1 MKIIDYWNLLKP
13 FFAKEYAL
21 FLGGILFLIISDI
34 LQTQVPLLTGRVLDD
49 IVASA
54 SVTSPLA
61 YLALAGVGMAL
72 TRYGYR
78 SFVLMGIRKLDFYLR
93 EKIYA
98 HALRQP
104 LAYFE
109 ENGPGRILALI
120 SNDILAVRN
129 SLGFGLIIFLDVI
142 LVGTISFYFMAHI
155 SDWKLTF
162 LTMVPLAMM
171 LLFVG
176 VRGRTIHT
184 RFKAVQT
191 QYSTLT
197 AMVQEL
203 LSGSRVIK
211 SFVME
216 DRSCERFSKVS
227 YEAYE
232 KNMSLAKVQSI
243 FVPITQLLPLVGY
256 VIALYYGGDQ
266 MMMGEMTVGE
276 FTAFIGYLGMLIM
289 PISGLGYL
297 INMLQ
302 RGAASMDRILA
313 FLMQEGE
320 RAELVMGDDVYGY
333 GIDVENLTFTYPN
346 SDEPALD
353 QVSFSVKE
361 GGFVGIVGRTGAGK
375 STLLRLLLKLYAP
388 PTKSVRIGGQDV
400 LSLDTTRLR
409 TAIGYVPQDSSLFSR
424 SIRDNIIF
432 GGDVQGDLDKVL
444 RLTALTTAIAEKKD
458 GLDTMLG
465 EKGQR
470 LSGGQRQRVALA
482 RALIKEPKILLLD
495 DIFSALDYQTQE
507 AIGARMGEIVCGKT
521 VLLVSQRIAAV
532 EKADMIL
539 VMEEGRIVE
548 RGSHESLMAKRGVY
562 YTLYT
567 HQSMKKGGD
576 DDAKR

>member
-1 MKIIDYWNLLKP
+1 MRLKKYWSLLKP
-13 FFAKEYAL
+13 FFANEYGL
-21 FLGGILFLIISDI
+21 FVSGIMFLILSDL
-34 LQTQVPLLTGRVLDD
+34 LQTQIPLLTGMVLDD
-49 IVASA
+49 IVAG
-54 SVTSPLA
+54 TSIGEQVV
-61 YLALAGVGMAL
+61 YLALAGVGMAV

-93 EKIYA
+93 EKIYV

-104 LAYFE
+104 LDYFE

-155 SDWKLTF
+155 SDWYLTL
-162 LTMVPLAMM
+162 LTMVPLMMM

-176 VRGRTIHT
+176 LRGRTIHA

-191 QYSTLT
+191 QYSALT

-216 DRSCERFSKVS
+216 DQSIARFDKVS
-227 YEAYE
+227 YEAYA
-232 KNMSLAKVQSI
+232 KNMSLARVQSF
-243 FVPITQLLPLVGY
+243 FVPVTQLLPLVGY
-256 VIALYYGGDQ
+256 VIALYYGGQQ
-266 MMMGEMTVGE
+266 MIAGEMTVGA

-313 FLMQEGE
+313 FLTQEQDQAEVTEGE
-320 RAELVMGDDVYGY
+320 ALRGTAIEVDD
-333 GIDVENLTFTYPN
+333 LTFYYPH
-346 SDEPALD
+346 SETPSLEG
-353 QVSFSVKE
+353 VSFAVKE

-388 PTKSVRIGGQDV
+388 PEGSIKIGGQDI
-400 LSLDTTRLR
+400 LELDTADLR
-409 TAIGYVPQDSSLFSR
+409 AQIGYVPQDSMLFSR
-424 SIRDNIIF
+424 SIRDNIVF
-432 GGDVQGDLDKVL
+432 GGGKPDALDEAI
-444 RLTALTTAIAEKKD
+444 RLTALESCIEEKKD

-482 RALIKEPKILLLD
+482 RALIKEPTILLLD
-495 DIFSALDYQTQE
+495 DVFSALDYQTQE
-507 AIGARMGEIVCGKT
+507 AIGARMGEIVKDKT

-532 EKADMIL
+532 EKADLIL
-539 VMEEGRIVE
+539 VLDEGRIVQVGTHATLVAQE
-548 RGSHESLMAKRGVY
+548 GIYH
-562 YTLYT
+562 TLYMR
-567 HQSMKKGGD
+567 QSMKKGGGQ
-576 DDAKR
+576 DAE

>member
-1 MKIIDYWNLLKP
+1 MRIREYCKLLKP
-13 FFAKEYAL
+13 FFAKKYSL
-21 FLGGILFLIISDI
+21 FVGGIMFLIISDL
-34 LQTQVPLLTGRVLDD
+34 LQTQIPLLTGRVLDE
-49 IVASA
+49 IVAGTPIGRQ
-54 SVTSPLA
+54 VG
-61 YLALAGVGMAL
+61 YLALAGVGMAM

-155 SDWKLTF
+155 SDWRLTL
-162 LTMVPLAMM
+162 LTMVPLLMM
-171 LLFVG
+171 LTFVG
-176 VRGRTIHT
+176 LRGKTIHA

-216 DRSCERFSKVS
+216 DKSLARFSKVS
-227 YEAYE
+227 YEAYA
-232 KNMSLAKVQSI
+232 KNMSLARVQSL
-243 FVPITQLLPLVGY
+243 FVPVTQLLPLVGY
-256 VIALYYGGDQ
+256 VIALYYGGQQ
-266 MMMGEMTVGE
+266 MIAGEMTVGS

-313 FLMQEGE
+313 FLAMD
-320 RAELVMGDDVYGY
+320 AEQAEASTGCNVGGTSIE
-333 GIDVENLTFTYPN
+333 IDKLTFYYPG
-346 SDEPALD
+346 SEEAALTD
-353 QVSFSVKE
+353 VSFAVKE
-361 GGFVGIVGRTGAGK
+361 GGFVGIVGRTGSGK
-375 STLLRLLLKLYAP
+375 STLLRLILKLYAP
-388 PTKSVRIGGQDV
+388 PAGSIAVGGQDV
-400 LSLDTTRLR
+400 LELDTTELR
-409 TAIGYVPQDSSLFSR
+409 GMIGYVPQDSMLFSR
-424 SIRDNIIF
+424 SIRDNIAF
-432 GGDVQGDLDKVL
+432 GTENEKNLDEVL
-444 RLTALTTAIAEKKD
+444 RLTALESCIAEKKD

-482 RALIKEPKILLLD
+482 RALLKKPKILLLD
-495 DIFSALDYQTQE
+495 DVFSALDYQTQE
-507 AIGARMGEIVCGKT
+507 AISARMSEIVDGKT

-532 EKADMIL
+532 EKADWIL
-539 VMEEGRIVE
+539 VLEHGRIAE
-548 RGSHESLMAKRGVY
+548 QGTHESLLAQEGIY
-562 YTLYT
+562 HTLYT
-567 HQSMKKGGD
+567 RQSMKKED
-576 DDAKR
+576 EYDEE

>member
-1 MKIIDYWNLLKP
+1 MRLKTYWRLLKP
-13 FFAKEYAL
+13 FFANEYGL
-21 FLGGILFLIISDI
+21 FVGGILFLILSDL
-34 LQTQVPLLTGRVLDD
+34 LQTQLPLLTGMVLDD
-49 IVASA
+49 IVAG
-54 SVTSPLA
+54 TSIGEQVG
-61 YLALAGVGMAL
+61 YLALVGVGMAV

-104 LAYFE
+104 LDYFE

-155 SDWKLTF
+155 SDWYLTL
-162 LTMVPLAMM
+162 LTMVPLIMM

-176 VRGRTIHT
+176 LRGRTIHT

-191 QYSTLT
+191 QYSALT

-216 DRSCERFSKVS
+216 EQSIARFDRVS
-227 YEAYE
+227 YEAYA
-232 KNMSLAKVQSI
+232 KNMSLARVQSL
-243 FVPITQLLPLVGY
+243 FVPVTQLLPLVGY
-256 VIALYYGGDQ
+256 VIALYYGGQQ
-266 MMMGEMTVGE
+266 MIAGEMTVGA

-313 FLMQEGE
+313 FLTQEQDQAETVPGE
-320 RAELVMGDDVYGY
+320 ALRGTAIEVDD
-333 GIDVENLTFTYPN
+333 LTFCYPH
-346 SDEPALD
+346 SEMPSLEG
-353 QVSFSVKE
+353 VSFAVKE

-375 STLLRLLLKLYAP
+375 STLLRLLLKLYTP
-388 PTKSVRIGGQDV
+388 PQGSIKIGGRDI
-400 LSLDTTRLR
+400 LELDTADLR
-409 TAIGYVPQDSSLFSR
+409 KQIGYVPQDSMLFSR
-424 SIRDNIIF
+424 SIRDNIVF
-432 GGDVQGDLDKVL
+432 GGGKPDALDEAI
-444 RLTALTTAIAEKKD
+444 RLTALESCIEEKKD
-458 GLDTMLG
+458 GLDAMLG

-482 RALIKEPKILLLD
+482 RALIKEPTILLLD
-495 DIFSALDYQTQE
+495 DVFSALDYQTQE
-507 AIGARMGEIVCGKT
+507 AIGARMSEIVKDKT

-532 EKADMIL
+532 EKADLIL
-539 VMEEGRIVE
+539 VLDEGRIVQVGTHDTLVAQE
-548 RGSHESLMAKRGVY
+548 GIYH
-562 YTLYT
+562 TLYMR
-567 HQSMKKGGD
+567 QSMKKGGGQ
-576 DDAKR
+576 DAE

>member
-1 MKIIDYWNLLKP
+1 MRIKEYWNLLKP
-13 FFAKEYAL
+13 FFVRQYGL
-21 FLGGILFLIISDI
+21 FGGGIVFLVISDL
-34 LQTQVPLLTGRVLDD
+34 LQTQIPLLTGQVLDE
-49 IVASA
+49 IVAGVSIRSEA
-54 SVTSPLA
+54 GW
-61 YLALAGVGMAL
+61 LALAGVGMAV

-78 SFVLMGIRKLDFYLR
+78 SFVLMGIRRLDFYLR

-104 LAYFE
+104 LGYFE

-120 SNDILAVRN
+120 SNDIVAVRN

-155 SDWKLTF
+155 TEWKLTF
-162 LTMVPLAMM
+162 LAMM
-171 LLFVG
+171 PLLLMLIFVG
-176 VRGRTIHT
+176 VRGKTIHT

-191 QYSTLT
+191 QYSVLT
-197 AMVQEL
+197 SMAEEI

-216 DRSCERFSKVS
+216 DKSCERFSKVS

-256 VIALYYGGDQ
+256 VIALGYGGRLMIAGD
-266 MMMGEMTVGE
+266 MTVGA

-313 FLMQEGE
+313 FLLREDD
-320 RAELVMGDDVYGY
+320 RAEVVQTDPLTGTE
-333 GIDVENLTFTYPN
+333 IAVEDLTFRYPN
-346 SDEPALD
+346 SEEAALD
-353 QVSFSVKE
+353 NVSFSVKA
-361 GGFVGIVGRTGAGK
+361 GGFVGVVGRTGAGK
-375 STLLRLLLKLYAP
+375 STLLRLMLRLYEP
-388 PTKSVRIGGQDV
+388 SKGSIKIGGRDV
-400 LSLDTTRLR
+400 LVLDTEQLR
-409 TAIGYVPQDSSLFSR
+409 NTIGYVPQDSMLFSR
-424 SIRDNIIF
+424 SIGDNILF
-432 GGDVQGDLDKVL
+432 GGGEREQIDEVL
-444 RLTALTTAIAEKKD
+444 RLTTLDTCIEEKTD

-482 RALIKEPKILLLD
+482 RALIKKPKILLLD
-495 DIFSALDYQTQE
+495 DVFSALDYQTQE
-507 AIGARMGEIVCGKT
+507 AICARMDEIAEGKT
-521 VLLVSQRIAAV
+521 VLMVSQRIAAV
-532 EKADMIL
+532 EKADLIL
-539 VMEEGRIVE
+539 VLEKGRIAE
-548 RGSHESLMAKRGVY
+548 QGTHEALLAKKGIY
-562 YTLYT
+562 HTLYMR
-567 HQSMKKGGD
+567 QSLKKGD
-576 DDAKR
+576 IDDAE

>member
-1 MKIIDYWNLLKP
+1 MRLKKYWSLLKP
-13 FFAKEYAL
+13 FFANEYGL
-21 FLGGILFLIISDI
+21 FVGGILFLILSDL
-34 LQTQVPLLTGRVLDD
+34 LQTQIPLLTGMVLDD
-49 IVASA
+49 IVAG
-54 SVTSPLA
+54 TSIGEQVG
-61 YLALAGVGMAL
+61 YLALTGVGMAV

-104 LAYFE
+104 LDYFE

-155 SDWKLTF
+155 SDWYLTL
-162 LTMVPLAMM
+162 LTMVPLMMM

-176 VRGRTIHT
+176 LRGRTIHT

-191 QYSTLT
+191 QYSALT

-216 DRSCERFSKVS
+216 EQSIARFDRVS
-227 YEAYE
+227 YEAYV
-232 KNMSLAKVQSI
+232 KNMSLARVQSL
-243 FVPITQLLPLVGY
+243 FVPVTQLLPLVGY
-256 VIALYYGGDQ
+256 VIALYYGGQQ
-266 MMMGEMTVGE
+266 MIAGEMTVGA

-313 FLMQEGE
+313 FLTQEQDQAEVVAGE
-320 RAELVMGDDVYGY
+320 ALHGTAIEVDD
-333 GIDVENLTFTYPN
+333 LTFCYPH
-346 SDEPALD
+346 SETPSLEG
-353 QVSFSVKE
+353 VSFAVKE

-375 STLLRLLLKLYAP
+375 STLLRLLLKLYTP
-388 PTKSVRIGGQDV
+388 PKGSIKIGGQDI
-400 LSLDTTRLR
+400 LELDTADLR
-409 TAIGYVPQDSSLFSR
+409 ERIGYVPQDSMLFSR
-424 SIRDNIIF
+424 SIRDNIVF
-432 GGDVQGDLDKVL
+432 GGGKSDALDEAI
-444 RLTALTTAIAEKKD
+444 RLTALEPCIEEKKD

-482 RALIKEPKILLLD
+482 RALIKEPAILLLD
-495 DIFSALDYQTQE
+495 DVFSALDYQTQE
-507 AIGARMGEIVCGKT
+507 AIGARMGDIVKDKT

-532 EKADMIL
+532 EKADLIL
-539 VMEEGRIVE
+539 VLDEGRVVQVGTHDTLVAQEGIY
-548 RGSHESLMAKRGVY
+548 H
-562 YTLYT
+562 TLYMR
-567 HQSMKKGGD
+567 QSMKKGGGQ
-576 DDAKR
+576 DAE